1 MIVNHTWYTT
11 VVTGAQNTMALTN
24 QYERYYQKIVDT
36 YMPQLY
42 KYAKV
47 SSHNENS
54 AEIHFPAEVQPG
66 ASAYFADA
74 LFKLD
79 YLYQRPRIDLV
90 LAKQSSE
97 YISSYRLACL
107 QEIITITFVYKQRDS
122 CGHKFTTIH
131 YSPVH
136 TSSLHED
143 ALGQDEMPTGFT
155 DRDKLLAAF
164 D

>member
-1 MIVNHTWYTT
+1 MIVYHTWVTT
-11 VVTGAQNTMALTN
+11 VVTVAHNTMALTN
-24 QYERYYQKIVDT
+24 QYERYYQMIVDM
-36 YMPQLY
+36 YMPQLH
-42 KYAKV
+42 KFARV
-47 SSHNENS
+47 SPHNEHA
-54 AEIHFPAEVQPG
+54 AEIHFPAEIQPG

-97 YISSYRLACL
+97 YISSYRLECL
-107 QEIITITFVYKQRDS
+107 EEIVTITFVYKQRDS

-131 YSPVH
+131 YSPEH
-136 TSSLHED
+136 TRSLHED
-143 ALGQDEMPTGFT
+143 ALGYGEMPKGFT
-155 DRDKLLAAF
+155 DADKLLAAF